1 VDAIKPLV
9 ETAAVV
15 AAGSVPAHVAASL
28 AVAYDRHASA
38 VYGMALRSTR
48 DPELAADVTQEAFLR
63 LMVEVQH
70 GRGPDNVGAWLYRAS
85 SNLIVSR
92 ARRAAVARRFAP
104 RLLRRDTPDQPEDVA
119 LGNERQGHLEY
130 ALASLSVSDR
140 IALLMAAQGA
150 TGAEIAAH
158 LGRSHG
164 ATRTLLV
171 RARRRLRDAMVEREA
186 RR

>member
-1 VDAIKPLV
+1 VDAIKPLA
-9 ETAAVV
+9 ETVAV
-15 AAGSVPAHVAASL
+15 AADGLVPAHVAAAL
-28 AVAYDRHASA
+28 AMAYDAHAAA

-63 LMVEVQH
+63 LMVEIQH

-104 RLLRRDTPDQPEDVA
+104 RLLRRDTPDQPEDIA
-119 LGNERQGHLEY
+119 LGNERQGHLES
-130 ALASLSVSDR
+130 ALATLSVSDR

-150 TGAEIAAH
+150 TGAEIATH
-158 LGRSHG
+158 LGRSPG

-171 RARRRLRDAMVEREA
+171 RARKRLRGAMIEREA